1 MGGVTTKGAAAAVE
15 GALVVV
21 ASALGAGGLVADGTE
36 TVLVGVTTGV
46 RKPAPTPTAVLTI
59 GAAEPLREDIAGGD
73 SQYAANIGNTVH
85 LSPPAAPRWTDG
97 WSALPAPPLI
107 QKIKSLESRLFAPLD
122 VMEKKCYENRFF
134 WEKRTLK
141 KCCTFSTK
149 KIQKKYGKLVL
160 YIDPRCNGRKMLKK
174 TTFYYFFSY
183 ITSSLS

>member
-1 MGGVTTKGAAAAVE
+1 MGGVTTKGATGAVE
-15 GALVVV
+15 DALVVV

-97 WSALPAPPLI
+97 CSALPAPPTPPLI
-107 QKIKSLESRLFAPLD
+107 QKIKSLESRLFAPL
-122 VMEKKCYENRFF
+122 
-134 WEKRTLK
+134 
-141 KCCTFSTK
+141 
-149 KIQKKYGKLVL
+149 
-160 YIDPRCNGRKMLKK
+160 RCNGEKML
-174 TTFYYFFSY
+174 
-183 ITSSLS
+183 

>member
-21 ASALGAGGLVADGTE
+21 ASASGAGGLVADGTE
-36 TVLVGVTTGV
+36 TVLVGV
-46 RKPAPTPTAVLTI
+46 RKPVPTPTAVATS
-59 GAAEPLREDIAGGD
+59 GAEEPLREDMAGGD

-85 LSPPAAPRWTDG
+85 LSPPAKMDRWLQR
-97 WSALPAPPLI
+97 AAPPLT

-134 WEKRTLK
+134 WKKRTLK

-149 KIQKKYGKLVL
+149 KIQKK
-160 YIDPRCNGRKMLKK
+160 
-174 TTFYYFFSY
+174 
-183 ITSSLS
+183 